1 MKYIKIKHIQTKYM
15 IYINDEPIGPLY
27 QSDVNNL
34 ELSDESEISDEKAEK
49 VIDCVYRRA
58 SNYIMNLL
66 EKSEI
71 AVNDVRFKLKY
82 KCFNDDITERVI
94 SMLYDYNYLNDERY
108 AEVYTRKY
116 CSQKSRN
123 MIVRELK
130 QKGIDSPEAVNIVDE
145 IFAQE
150 EVDEGEIVRK
160 LIEKK
165 YGNPDLSDEKTR
177 MKVMS
182 YLARRGFRLKDEFLF
197 D

>member
-1 MKYIKIKHIQTKYM
+1 MKYIKIRHIKTKYM
-15 IYINDEPIGPLY
+15 IYIDDEALGPLY
-27 QSDVNNL
+27 QSDISNL
-34 ELSDESEISDEKAEK
+34 ELTDESEISDEKADK

-82 KCFNDDITERVI
+82 RGYNDEITERVI
-94 SMLYDYNYLNDERY
+94 SMLYEYNYLNDERY

-116 CSQKSRN
+116 CTQKSRN
-123 MIVRELK
+123 MILRELK
-130 QKGIDSPEAVNIVDE
+130 QKGIDSPDALRIIDE
-145 IFAQE
+145 LLEQE
-150 EVDEGEIVRK
+150 EVDEAEIVRK

-177 MKVMS
+177 MKVIS
-182 YLARRGFRLKDEFLF
+182 YLARRGFRLKDEYLY